1 MLQPQRGAG
10 RRSSQIGHDSATAAP
25 APGST
30 QVAGDL
36 IDSQGAFMQ
45 PGFLVRRSRR
55 VSLLAVFVAV
65 LALVL
70 GSAAA
75 FAALLPLPAAL

>member
-1 MLQPQRGAG
+1 MQPERGEDDP
-10 RRSSQIGHDSATAAP
+10 SSQIRHDSATAAP

-36 IDSQGAFMQ
+36 NDSQGAFMQ
-45 PGFLVRRSRR
+45 PGFLIRRPRR
-55 VSLLAVFVAV
+55 VSLLAVFI
-65 LALVL
+65 ALFALIL

-75 FAALLPLPAAL
+75 FAALLPLPPAL